1 MPILAL
7 CRSVDSPIDKPSN
20 ASVRPSSAIE
30 SAISTAPYLY
40 PLREFLRTCG
50 ALVIDSM
57 PPATMMSYSPSLIR
71 SAAWAIAS
79 RPDRQTLLTVV
90 AGMAIGMPA
99 LTAACREVIWPAPAC
114 STWPMITYSTWSGVI
129 PARSMAPLMA
139 NPPRSTA
146 DKPASDPSRR
156 PIPVRAPPMITGSPM
171 PASCVV
177 LRCSPETIPT
187 MLLRI
192 DHVGI
197 ACRSLEEAIERY
209 SSVFGLAVVS
219 RETNSEQGVRE
230 AMLAA
235 SDELSYVQLLE
246 PLGDDTPVGRFLARR
261 GEGIHHVGYAVA
273 DVVSALEAIGGRG
286 VRLIDR
292 RPRHGSMGASIAF
305 LHPADLG
312 GVLTELVQP
321 RGVHET

>member
-1 MPILAL
+1 
-7 CRSVDSPIDKPSN
+7 
-20 ASVRPSSAIE
+20 
-30 SAISTAPYLY
+30 
-40 PLREFLRTCG
+40 
-50 ALVIDSM
+50 
-57 PPATMMSYSPSLIR
+57 
-71 SAAWAIAS
+71 
-79 RPDRQTLLTVV
+79 
-90 AGMAIGMPA
+90 
-99 LTAACREVIWPAPAC
+99 
-114 STWPMITYSTWSGVI
+114 MITYSTWSGVI
-129 PARSMAPLMA
+129 PARSRAPLMA

-230 AMLAA
+230 AMLYFPGGAGFA
-235 SDELSYVQLLE
+235 HGGLSAPHPPRPLDPPAHGGLPAPHDPPAPAQGGLPGPQGGPSYVQLLE

-261 GEGIHHVGYAVA
+261 GEG
-273 DVVSALEAIGGRG
+273 
-286 VRLIDR
+286 
-292 RPRHGSMGASIAF
+292 
-305 LHPADLG
+305 
-312 GVLTELVQP
+312 
-321 RGVHET
+321 